1 MTPALEQQKET
12 AIRKLME
19 IKSARR
25 GQISEQ
31 YYERKTDD
39 GRTVKVGPYYVWQ
52 RWVKGQKVS
61 VRIPPEYLAQ
71 VREDLA
77 KGREVQKIFD
87 DLFTIMEQK
96 AVVHDLDAKKK
107 WSRRRMRGSAKRKRR
122 LR

>member
-1 MTPALEQQKET
+1 MATTIERQKET

-39 GRTVKVGPYYVWQ
+39 GRTIKLGPYYVWQ
-52 RWVKGQKVS
+52 RWVKGQKIS
-61 VRIPPEYLAQ
+61 VRIPPEHVAQ
-71 VREDLA
+71 VKEDLER
-77 KGREVQKIFD
+77 GRDVQKIFD

-96 AVVHDLDAKKK
+96 AVVHDMDAKKK
-107 WSRRRMRGSAKRKRR
+107 WSRRGQRGFAKRMRR
-122 LR
+122 LT

>member
-1 MTPALEQQKET
+1 MTTTPEQQKEK

-31 YYERKTDD
+31 YYERQTRD
-39 GRTVKVGPYYVWQ
+39 GRTIKTGPYYVWQ
-52 RWVKGQKVS
+52 RWVKGQKLS
-61 VRIPPEYLAQ
+61 VRIPPEHLTQ
-71 VREDLA
+71 VREDLER
-77 KGREVQKIFD
+77 GRDVQKIFE

-107 WSRRRMRGSAKRKRR
+107 WSRRGRRGSVKQTRH
-122 LR
+122 LT

>member
-1 MTPALEQQKET
+1 MATTLEQQKET
-12 AIRKLME
+12 AIRKLMA

-39 GRTVKVGPYYVWQ
+39 GRTIKLGPYYVWQ
-52 RWVKGQKVS
+52 RWVKGQKIS

-77 KGREVQKIFD
+77 SGREAQKIFD
-87 DLFTIMEQK
+87 DLFAIMEQK

-107 WSRRRMRGSAKRKRR
+107 WSRRGRRGSARQRRR
-122 LR
+122 LI